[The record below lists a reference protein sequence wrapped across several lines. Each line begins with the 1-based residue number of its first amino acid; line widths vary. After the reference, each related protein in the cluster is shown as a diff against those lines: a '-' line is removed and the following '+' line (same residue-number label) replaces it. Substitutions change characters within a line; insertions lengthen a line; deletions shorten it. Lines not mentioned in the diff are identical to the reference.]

1 MNCSS
6 NGEQRRNKGNPITV
20 PDNAQ
25 DKIWCSDGMLKR
37 NGFDQLPFYRN
48 LWDIGVIAATS
59 TW

>member
-1 MNCSS
+1 MVRW
-6 NGEQRRNKGNPITV
+6 QRRNKGNPITV